1 MSAGGDPRMRAAVEA
16 LAEMIHGNSFVRAAI
31 ANAMRQ
37 AGVMPTDENRAAVL
51 AALAAKLVKTGG
63 KP

>member
-16 LAEMIHGNSFVRAAI
+16 LADMIHNNSFVRAAI
-31 ANAMRQ
+31 ANAMRK
-37 AGVMPTDENRAAVL
+37 AGVIPTDENRAAVL
-51 AALAAKLVKTGG
+51 AALAAKLTKSGG

>member
-1 MSAGGDPRMRAAVEA
+1 MSASGDPRMGAAVEA
-16 LAEMIHGNSFVRAAI
+16 LAEMIHHNSFVRAAI
-31 ANAMRQ
+31 ANAMRR

-51 AALAAKLVKTGG
+51 AALAAKLVRTGG